1 MAEGSVRRQASSDGD
16 PCSQCYSMH
25 PCTKVSSLKSCRQC
39 YSLNPCDQA
48 CSRIYGR
55 RDGDDLTAKCGAESC
70 TQCYSLNPCD
80 QACSLIYRRRGSHD
94 QTAKTVSEA
103 RSGQDN
109 SISPVEHRDED
120 HKGFLE
126 TNSEEQEVKET
137 LDETKTASSN
147 SKDRPLNLK
156 GCNADIVVTV
166 LRQENELL
174 RRRTNSQ
181 HPNIVDV
188 ASDNETIES
197 YIISYMCPNLTHEEA
212 ECHSSMRQN
221 NAQKN
226 CAHPTNSEN
235 VTQPQ
240 NPEIGAQPQNPENG
254 AQPQNPENFLV
265 SNPLYVPRIPKQ
277 AANGLTCRHMNVVAS
292 VAILCAML
300 ITCCL
305 FIGLY
310 INTNIH
316 NSQKALADS
325 GGFGDTRLTS
335 TSGNMQEATMSAIS
349 NSSQESRGMAG
360 SIVNSKKK
368 ITFGGKGKGPGKFKG
383 FTRVVVSRYNEIFVA
398 DGGNSRIQVFGM
410 NGTFLRLFPAVVPG
424 VTAKTMY
431 PTDVTIDG
439 KGNVWVVG
447 FVVDSKRR
455 EKCVLV
461 KYNREGQPAL
471 NSANLL
477 PCTYK
482 YLVSATFDAVN
493 NKVIVAA
500 DTDIYIFSP
509 DDSLYDRRFKSLK
522 LARCVTSD
530 KEGNIITA
538 EGVGVHV
545 YNHTGHL
552 LFRILW
558 KAKGM
563 GTDYPQ
569 GVYRDSLGNIIIGSV
584 AHRVDMYR
592 YNGTYV
598 RTVVEVR
605 LPWDIAVGPDGQLVV
620 TTRKTKNPIVTI
632 FPRHT
637 LFP

>member
-1 MAEGSVRRQASSDGD
+1 MSTRQTTRPFHTSK
-16 PCSQCYSMH
+16 PEPEVY
-25 PCTKVSSLKSCRQC
+25 
-39 YSLNPCDQA
+39 
-48 CSRIYGR
+48 
-55 RDGDDLTAKCGAESC
+55 
-70 TQCYSLNPCD
+70 
-80 QACSLIYRRRGSHD
+80 
-94 QTAKTVSEA
+94 
-103 RSGQDN
+103 
-109 SISPVEHRDED
+109 
-120 HKGFLE
+120 
-126 TNSEEQEVKET
+126 TN
-137 LDETKTASSN
+137 
-147 SKDRPLNLK
+147 
-156 GCNADIVVTV
+156 GVVT
-166 LRQENELL
+166 
-174 RRRTNSQ
+174 
-181 HPNIVDV
+181 
-188 ASDNETIES
+188 
-197 YIISYMCPNLTHEEA
+197 
-212 ECHSSMRQN
+212 
-221 NAQKN
+221 
-226 CAHPTNSEN
+226 PTP
-235 VTQPQ
+235 VTYK
-240 NPEIGAQPQNPENG
+240 
-254 AQPQNPENFLV
+254 L
-265 SNPLYVPRIPKQ
+265 
-277 AANGLTCRHMNVVAS
+277 
-292 VAILCAML
+292 
-300 ITCCL
+300 
-305 FIGLY
+305 
-310 INTNIH
+310 
-316 NSQKALADS
+316 
-325 GGFGDTRLTS
+325 
-335 TSGNMQEATMSAIS
+335 
-349 NSSQESRGMAG
+349 ESRTR
-360 SIVNSKKK
+360 IVNSKKK

-383 FTRVVVSRYNEIFVA
+383 LTKVVVSRYNEIFVA
-398 DGGNSRIQVFGM
+398 DGGNRRIQVFGM
-410 NGTFLRLFPAVVPG
+410 NGTFLRLFPAAVPG
-424 VTAKTMY
+424 VTAKMMY

-461 KYNREGQPAL
+461 KYNKEGQPAL

-522 LARCVTSD
+522 LAKCVTSD

-545 YNHTGHL
+545 YNHHTGRL

-563 GTDYPQ
+563 GIDYPQ

-620 TTRKTKNPIVTI
+620 TTRKTKNLVTI

-637 LFP
+637 LMP

>member
-1 MAEGSVRRQASSDGD
+1 MTEGSVRRQASSDGD

-25 PCTKVSSLKSCRQC
+25 PCTQVSYVKSCGQC

-48 CSRIYGR
+48 CSRKYGR
-55 RDGDDLTAKCGAESC
+55 KDGDDLTAKSGAKSC
-70 TQCYSLNPCD
+70 SQCYSLNPCD
-80 QACSLIYRRRGSHD
+80 QTCSLIYQRKDDDD
-94 QTAKTVSEA
+94 QYLNIGSEA

-174 RRRTNSQ
+174 RRRTNNQ

-188 ASDNETIES
+188 ASDNETIEP

-212 ECHSSMRQN
+212 ECHSSMHQDD
-221 NAQKN
+221 AQKN
-226 CAHPTNSEN
+226 CAHPTNPEN
-235 VTQPQ
+235 VTQPR
-240 NPEIGAQPQNPENG
+240 NPENG
-254 AQPQNPENFLV
+254 AQPQNPENVLV
-265 SNPLYVPRIPKQ
+265 SNSLYVPNIPKQ
-277 AANGLTCRHMNVVAS
+277 AAYGLTCRRVSVVAS
-292 VAILCAML
+292 VAILCVML

-305 FIGLY
+305 FVGLY
-310 INTNIH
+310 IDTDIQNA
-316 NSQKALADS
+316 QKALADS
-325 GGFGDTRLTS
+325 GGFGGTGLTA
-335 TSGNMQEATMSAIS
+335 TSGNLREVTMSSATF
-349 NSSQESRGMAG
+349 NSSQESRG
-360 SIVNSKKK
+360 SIVNSKK
-368 ITFGGKGKGPGKFKG
+368 ITFGGKGTGPGKFKG
-383 FTRVVVSRYNEIFVA
+383 FTKVVVSRYNEIFVA
-398 DGGNSRIQVFGM
+398 DGGNKRIQVFGM

-447 FVVDSKRR
+447 FFVDSKRR
-455 EKCVLV
+455 QKCVLV

-477 PCTYK
+477 PCTYE
-482 YLVSATFDAVN
+482 YLVSVTFDAVN

-509 DDSLYDRRFKSLK
+509 DDSKYDRKFKSLK

-558 KAKGM
+558 KAKGVRI
-563 GTDYPQ
+563 DYPQ

-598 RTVVEVR
+598 RTVVEFR
-605 LPWDIAVGPDGQLVV
+605 LPWDFAVGPEGQLVV
-620 TTRKTKNPIVTI
+620 TTRKTKNLVTI

-637 LFP
+637 LMP

>member
-1 MAEGSVRRQASSDGD
+1 MEATTTEESVCRQAGSDGD

-25 PCTKVSSLKSCRQC
+25 PCTKFSSVKSCRQC

-55 RDGDDLTAKCGAESC
+55 KDGDDLTAKCGAECCS
-70 TQCYSLNPCD
+70 QCYSLNPCD
-80 QACSLIYRRRGSHD
+80 QACSLIYQRKDDDDQYLNIGSE
-94 QTAKTVSEA
+94 T

-109 SISPVEHRDED
+109 NISPVEHRDED
-120 HKGFLE
+120 HKRFLE

-156 GCNADIVVTV
+156 GCNADIVVTI

-174 RRRTNSQ
+174 RRRTNNQ
-181 HPNIVDV
+181 QPNNVDV
-188 ASDNETIES
+188 ASDNETIEP

-212 ECHSSMRQN
+212 ECHSSMRQD

-226 CAHPTNSEN
+226 RAHPTNSEN

-240 NPEIGAQPQNPENG
+240 NPEICAQPQNPENG
-254 AQPQNPENFLV
+254 AQPLNPENFLV

-277 AANGLTCRHMNVVAS
+277 AANGLPCRHMNVVAS

-310 INTNIH
+310 INTNIQ

-325 GGFGDTRLTS
+325 GGFGGTRLTS

-349 NSSQESRGMAG
+349 NSSQ
-360 SIVNSKKK
+360 
-368 ITFGGKGKGPGKFKG
+368 
-383 FTRVVVSRYNEIFVA
+383 
-398 DGGNSRIQVFGM
+398 
-410 NGTFLRLFPAVVPG
+410 
-424 VTAKTMY
+424 
-431 PTDVTIDG
+431 
-439 KGNVWVVG
+439 
-447 FVVDSKRR
+447 
-455 EKCVLV
+455 
-461 KYNREGQPAL
+461 
-471 NSANLL
+471 
-477 PCTYK
+477 
-482 YLVSATFDAVN
+482 
-493 NKVIVAA
+493 
-500 DTDIYIFSP
+500 

-522 LARCVTSD
+522 LAKCVTSD

-545 YNHTGHL
+545 YNHHTGRL

-563 GTDYPQ
+563 GIDYPQ

-620 TTRKTKNPIVTI
+620 TTRKTKNLVTI

-637 LFP
+637 LMP